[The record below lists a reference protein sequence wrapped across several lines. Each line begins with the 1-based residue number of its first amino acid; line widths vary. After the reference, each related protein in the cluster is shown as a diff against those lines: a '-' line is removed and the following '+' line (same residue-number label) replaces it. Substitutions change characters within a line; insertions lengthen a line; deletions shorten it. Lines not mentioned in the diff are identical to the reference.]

1 MTCRSRRTRISPPGT
16 ALSRKEKTA
25 KMIHKQLLTHDNV
38 LGNASGKVI
47 DLGFNGDF
55 DIKNHRW
62 NMVFI
67 ALPAGTYDATVAL
80 TVKTLKPDV
89 YNGGPLAKDSLVMK
103 DGCVYKC
110 IASANS
116 KATWDDA
123 EWKKLDLDGV
133 KTETFVDIGKVEVTS
148 GIAGNGGVFGIVM
161 PKGLGR
167 YFTMAVSGAN
177 DKVVTA
183 GITDMVDNDVNPGI
197 DWTYYKADTHGV
209 CQPGRIE
216 KAMAALV

>member
-1 MTCRSRRTRISPPGT
+1 M
-16 ALSRKEKTA
+16 
-25 KMIHKQLLTHDNV
+25 MIHKQLLTHDNV
-38 LGNASGKVI
+38 LGNTAGKVI

-55 DIKNHRW
+55 DVKNRRW

-67 ALPAGTYDATVAL
+67 ALPAGTYDATTTL

-89 YNGGPLAKDSLVMK
+89 YNGGPIAKGTLVMK

-110 IASANS
+110 IASENS

-133 KTETFVDIGKVEVTS
+133 KTETFVEIGKVEVTS

-167 YFTMAVSGAN
+167 YFTMAISGAN

-216 KAMAALV
+216 KAMEALV